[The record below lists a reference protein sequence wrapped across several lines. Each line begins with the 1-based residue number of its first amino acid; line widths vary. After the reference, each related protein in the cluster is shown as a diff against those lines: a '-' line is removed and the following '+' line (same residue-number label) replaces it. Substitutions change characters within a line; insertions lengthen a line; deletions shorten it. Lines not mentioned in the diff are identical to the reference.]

1 MQSELIVGDERGE
14 SGSQSVGE
22 LSIKRR
28 QDRDFG
34 AHVSDAVDG
43 FADGFA
49 DFGGDGA
56 SGRREGGEREGGP
69 IGEWIVDV
77 VSEIDGNR
85 GGELGGKREG
95 ENGVDGVFEI
105 VEIGNV
111 ALLLAAEVLEVSEHV
126 DGGENGSS
134 VCETARKKKEK
145 NICLRS
151 SRTR

>member
-1 MQSELIVGDERGE
+1 MPSELIVGDERGE
-14 SGSQSVGE
+14 SGGQSVGE
-22 LSIKRR
+22 LAIKRR
-28 QDRDFG
+28 QNRDFG

-56 SGRREGGEREGGP
+56 SGRREGGEREGGT
-69 IGEWIVDV
+69 IGEGVVDV
-77 VSEIDGNR
+77 VGEIDGKG

-111 ALLLAAEVLEVSEHV
+111 ALFFAAEILQIAEHV
-126 DGGENGSS
+126 DRRENGSAGL
-134 VCETARKKKEK
+134 EREK
-145 NICLRS
+145 GKS
-151 SRTR
+151 TFV